1 MAGQIPDK
9 LLDLFKK
16 PAVANLATL
25 MPAGTPQVTPVWVDY
40 DGQHVLINTSKGRQ
54 KELNMERNPKVGLDI
69 VDPSNQFHWLSIRGR
84 VAEITENGAVE
95 NINQLSRKY
104 TGHDYPELQ
113 PGEVRVI
120 CKITPEHVT
129 GQ

>member
-1 MAGQIPDK
+1 MAERIPDT

-16 PAVANLATL
+16 PIVANLATL

-40 DGQHVLINTSKGRQ
+40 DGQYVLINTAKGRQ
-54 KELNMERNPKVGLDI
+54 KERNMERNPRVGLDM
-69 VDPSNQFHWLSIRGR
+69 VDPNDQFHWLSVRGR
-84 VAEITENGAVE
+84 VAEITENGAID

-104 TGHDYPELQ
+104 TGHEYDQ
-113 PGEVRVI
+113 FVPGETRVI
-120 CKITPEHVT
+120 CKIALEHVT